1 MIESI
6 AVFLSDLAKNI
17 RFVDLIDIGIV
28 SFFLYTFIN
37 WFRKS
42 ASRRLLIAV
51 TVFIIVY
58 LLSRI
63 LGLYLTEMLIKILI
77 AVISIAAIL
86 LFQSDIRRLID
97 LVGSWGGL
105 RGSKRTGILSSTV
118 DLLTEACSRMAERHT
133 GALIA
138 IRGREI
144 WDNCINGG
152 IELNGKISQPLIYSI
167 FNTKAPGH
175 DGAILIED
183 NQILKFGAHLSLST
197 NLKEIGAGGTRHAA
211 ALGLSEKCDALVI
224 AVSEERGTISVAE
237 DGKLSIM
244 SSGSELKERIE
255 RFWEKNYHKKT
266 ETSARWYKS
275 KSLQTAVVAV
285 LLSVTF
291 WALFAYQSDK
301 VYRTFTVPI
310 EFRNLRSDLA
320 LEDPVPME
328 GRVTLSG
335 SEQAFRLFN
344 PLNLVI
350 SIDMER
356 LEKGDN
362 EIMVARDNLEL
373 PSGVDLYRVEPR
385 ILKIRADA
393 MKLVRV
399 PVKVQTIGRL
409 PENRRMLRL
418 NAEPSYIML
427 RVPDNSYNIPKYVAT
442 EPIDLSG
449 VRESSAIPSRLIPP
463 RTTRLLP
470 EQSPEIMVKVDIPNR

>member
-1 MIESI
+1 MIDSV
-6 AVFLSDLAKNI
+6 ALFFGDLIKNI
-17 RFVDLIDIGIV
+17 RFADLIDIAIV

-51 TVFIIVY
+51 TIFVVVY
-58 LLSRI
+58 LLARI
-63 LGLYLTEMLIKILI
+63 FGLYLTEMLIKI
-77 AVISIAAIL
+77 VIGVILIAAIM

-97 LVGSWGGL
+97 LFGTWGGI
-105 RGSKRTGILSSTV
+105 RGQKRTGILNSTV
-118 DLLTEACSRMAERHT
+118 DVITSACTKMAENHT

-152 IELNGKISQPLIYSI
+152 IELDGRLSQPLIFSI
-167 FNTKAPGH
+167 FNTKSPGH
-175 DGAILIED
+175 DGAILVED
-183 NQILKFGAHLSLST
+183 NRIIKFGAHLTLST
-197 NLKEIGAGGTRHAA
+197 NLKEIGPGGTRHAA

-237 DGKLSIM
+237 DGRLSLLT
-244 SSGSELKERIE
+244 SSSELKERIE
-255 RFWEKNYHKKT
+255 RFWERNYQKKQ
-266 ETSARWYKS
+266 ETAAKWWKS
-275 KSLQTAVVAV
+275 KSLQTALVAV
-285 LLSVTF
+285 FLSVTF
-291 WALFAYQSDK
+291 WALFANQSDK
-301 VYRTFTVPI
+301 VYRSYTVPI
-310 EFRNLRSDLA
+310 EFRNLRPDLA

-328 GRVTLSG
+328 GRVTLAG

-344 PLNLVI
+344 PSNLII
-350 SIDMER
+350 SINMER

-385 ILKIRADA
+385 VLKLKADA

-399 PVKVQTIGRL
+399 PVRVQTMGSASGNVRFVK
-409 PENRRMLRL
+409 L
-418 NAEPSYIML
+418 NAEPSSVML
-427 RVPDNSYNIPKYVAT
+427 RVPDNSYSVPKYVST
-442 EPIDLSG
+442 EPIDLSD

-463 RTTRLLP
+463 KKTRLLP
-470 EQSPEIMVKVDIPNR
+470 EQSPEIMVKVQVPKK